1 MEPNRLGRYVMESVL
16 GKGAMG
22 VVYLARDPV
31 IGRRVALKTLTIPS
45 DVEEAEE
52 FRKRFLR
59 EAQAAGMLNHPG
71 IVTVHDAGVDDETG
85 LSFIAMEYIEGHSLR
100 EYLRSGHGFAYSE
113 VSRIGAALAGAL
125 DYAHSKGVVHRDI
138 KPANILF
145 TTQGMVKITD
155 FGVARLESSN
165 LTATGQFIGTPNY
178 MSPEQVAG
186 GIVDGRSDLFSLGV
200 VLFELLT
207 GQRPFPG
214 QSLTEVAYKIVHEP
228 ARIPSQVRPGLPSAF
243 NPIVLKLLEKDP
255 GRRYGRGADVARALE
270 ALRRVLAGMTGDVSQ
285 FTAPAPQHASA
296 EPGAVGA
303 SPTATR
309 ATEMGPVPPVGV
321 PVEEAPAQPSI
332 WRLSIAGRWVAL
344 LLAALIVTP
353 ALVLAFLASR
363 IDRGPWSGPSAAETQ
378 RRHRVADAQRRA
390 AEALDA
396 GKAGEALTLLAFVLD
411 QAPYSRRAHALR
423 QRALGEQDAQRDATA
438 REQQAAALR
447 EEGKALLRERRWRE
461 AQSRFQ
467 RAVDLV
473 PTDAV
478 AREYLDLA
486 REHQLVPR
494 PQPVRTPVTVVAVAP
509 TPTAVVGEARL
520 ELYFNSPVSVG
531 SIVLKLDD
539 EALADKP
546 FDFRSKGFLG
556 IRRKGTGV
564 IEDAYSVKS
573 GDHRLFIRLADG
585 EGALLGE
592 QTLPVSFSAAGRYVL
607 KVEMDG
613 EQSVPRFNLTAV
625 KSR

>member
-1 MEPNRLGRYVMESVL
+1 
-16 GKGAMG
+16 
-22 VVYLARDPV
+22 
-31 IGRRVALKTLTIPS
+31 
-45 DVEEAEE
+45 
-52 FRKRFLR
+52 
-59 EAQAAGMLNHPG
+59 
-71 IVTVHDAGVDDETG
+71 
-85 LSFIAMEYIEGHSLR
+85 
-100 EYLRSGHGFAYSE
+100 
-113 VSRIGAALAGAL
+113 
-125 DYAHSKGVVHRDI
+125 
-138 KPANILF
+138 
-145 TTQGMVKITD
+145 VKITD

-228 ARIPSQVRPGLPSAF
+228 PRIPSQVRPGLPSAF

-285 FTAPAPQHASA
+285 FTAPAPQHASG
-296 EPGAVGA
+296 EPGAVAA

-309 ATEMGPVPPVGV
+309 ATELGPVPPVGV
-321 PVEEAPAQPSI
+321 PVEETPAQPSI

-344 LLAALIVTP
+344 LLTALILTP
-353 ALVLAFLASR
+353 AVVLAFLASR
-363 IDRGPWSGPSAAETQ
+363 IDRGPWNGPSAAEAQ

-396 GKAGEALTLLAFVLD
+396 GKSEEALKILSAVLD
-411 QAPYSRRAHALR
+411 QAPYSGQAHALR
-423 QRALGEQDAQRDATA
+423 QKALGERDARRDTTA

-473 PTDAV
+473 PSDAV

-509 TPTAVVGEARL
+509 TPTAATGEARL

-556 IRRKGTGV
+556 LRRKGTGV

-573 GDHRLFIRLADG
+573 GDHRLLVRLADG
-585 EGALLGE
+585 DGALLGE
-592 QTLPVSFSAAGRYVL
+592 QTLPVSFAAAGRYVL